1 MKKHPDL
8 EISSELVDIPVKKLH
23 IRFIPVVTPIFYW
36 KTDEGYD
43 MSLEESPHVGLL
55 RVIKEKG
62 FDWDILQETRYW
74 FERAYRYNIGFKD
87 WDKKKIKNHIRRRWG
102 IYKSLKKSG
111 YRHKLRGDKPV
122 IVLKKP
128 FWKTRFGLDYD
139 WLKGLECHDG
149 GGICAAAY
157 YLGMKTIPG
166 YYAKDKYPGSKKKGV
181 FEHKLRFVEDRWNE
195 IF

>member
-1 MKKHPDL
+1 MKEHPDL
-8 EISSELVDIPVKKLH
+8 EISSELVDIPVKRLH
-23 IRFIPVVTPIFYW
+23 IRFIPVVTPMFFW
-36 KTDEGYD
+36 AND
-43 MSLEESPHVGLL
+43 MSLGNSPHVELL
-55 RVIKEKG
+55 DLIKEFG
-62 FDWDILQETRYW
+62 LNWNVLEETRYW
-74 FERAYRYNIGFKD
+74 AEREHRYKIGFKD
-87 WDKKKIKNHIRRRWG
+87 WDKKKIKTHIKRRWG
-102 IYKSLKKSG
+102 IYRSLKKSG

-139 WLKGLECHDG
+139 WLKGPSIWDG

-157 YLGMKTIPG
+157 YLGYETIPG

-181 FEHKLRFVEDRWNE
+181 FEHKLRFVEDRFEE

>member
-8 EISSELVDIPVKKLH
+8 EITSGLVDIPVKNLH
-23 IRFIPVVTPIFYW
+23 IRFIPVVTPIELWF
-36 KTDEGYD
+36 DD
-43 MSLEESPHVGLL
+43 MSLKNSPHVDLL
-55 RVIKEKG
+55 RVIKKVG
-62 FDWDILQETRYW
+62 FNWELLSMTRYW
-74 FERAYRYNIGFKD
+74 KERKHRYDIGFKD
-87 WDKKKIKNHIRRRWG
+87 WDKKKIKTHIKRRWG

-111 YRHKLRGDKPV
+111 FRPKLRGDKPV

-139 WLKGLECHDG
+139 WLDGCEIHDG

-157 YLGMKTIPG
+157 YLGMDTIKG
-166 YYAKDKYPGSKKKGV
+166 YYAKDKYPGSHKKGV
-181 FEHKLRFVEDRWNE
+181 FEHKLRFCESRWRE